1 MTSGILAK
9 ERLRHHHGMVLQHW
23 IDKDDMHPV
32 HHSLDTST
40 VFIYLVYI
48 IINKSSSVQH
58 VLQTNKMNT
67 NTTYL

>member
-1 MTSGILAK
+1 MTTPWY
-9 ERLRHHHGMVLQHW
+9 VLQHW
-23 IDKDDMHPV
+23 SDKDDMHPV
-32 HHSLDTST
+32 HHALDTST
-40 VFIYLVYI
+40 AFIYLVYT